1 MLPVTSSDRTE
12 FHLSRARGSLRSLIV
27 SYSQHLRSAKKR
39 MPNPPLEA
47 QLDSELTALKG
58 TLDKLDRNIVRLA
71 VFGLVSRG
79 KSAVINALVGEDLL
93 ETGPINGVTQRP
105 RVIQWTPGTE
115 LEQQLVGQNPLSQ
128 NPLLQT
134 STIAPTSITNTQIEL
149 IDTPGLDEIGGED
162 RADMAREVSRQAD
175 LILFVVSG
183 DMTQTE
189 FKALC
194 ELRSAQKPLILVFN
208 KIDLY
213 PDRNREEIYKN
224 LASLE
229 SYVGEGN
236 ALRQMLSRN
245 EIVLIAANPT
255 PIQVRIEQPD
265 GTQSFEWERLSPE
278 IDELKAKILTI
289 LDREGRSLLAL
300 NALTQARSAEERM
313 VEQIVNA
320 RSIEAEALIWKFV
333 RYKAIAVAANP
344 IPGLDWIGGTI
355 SDVVMIRE
363 LSNLYGFS
371 LTRYEAGTLLTTI
384 AASSIGLLLGEI
396 CSNIVLSAGKA
407 ISAIASVNEAP
418 GLGAYASVAFV
429 QAGVAG
435 YGSYAVGRAAQVYLE
450 RGCSWGNQGSNT
462 VIQEILDQIEPN
474 TILWRI
480 RSELS

>member
-1 MLPVTSSDRTE
+1 
-12 FHLSRARGSLRSLIV
+12 
-27 SYSQHLRSAKKR
+27 

-58 TLDKLDRNIVRLA
+58 TLDKLDRNVVRLA

-93 ETGPINGVTQRP
+93 ETGPINGVTQKP

-115 LEQQLVGQNPLSQ
+115 LEQQLNP
-128 NPLLQT
+128 QT
-134 STIAPTSITNTQIEL
+134 SAIAPTSITSTQIEL
-149 IDTPGLDEIGGED
+149 IDTPGLDEIGGEA
-162 RADMAREVSRQAD
+162 RANMARDVSRQAD
-175 LILFVVSG
+175 LILFVISG

-213 PDRNREEIYKN
+213 PDRSRTEIYEN

-245 EIVLIAANPT
+245 EIVMIAANPT
-255 PIQVRIEQPD
+255 PIQVRVERPD

-313 VEQIVNA
+313 VEQIMNA

-344 IPGLDWIGGTI
+344 IPGLDWIGGTL
-355 SDVVMIRE
+355 SDVWMIRE

-371 LTRYEAGTLLTTI
+371 LTRYEAGKLLTTI
-384 AASSIGLLLGEI
+384 AASSLGLLMGEI

-418 GLGAYASVAFV
+418 GLGAYASVAAV

>member
-12 FHLSRARGSLRSLIV
+12 FHLSRARGSLRNLIV

-47 QLDSELTALKG
+47 QLDTELTALKG
-58 TLDKLDRNIVRLA
+58 TLDKLDRSIVRLA

-93 ETGPINGVTQRP
+93 ETGPINGVTQKP
-105 RVIQWTPGTE
+105 RVIEWTPGTE
-115 LEQQLVGQNPLSQ
+115 FATSSQ
-128 NPLLQT
+128 GET
-134 STIAPTSITNTQIEL
+134 SAIAPTSITSTQIEL
-149 IDTPGLDEIGGED
+149 IDTPGLDEIGGAA
-162 RADMAREVSRQAD
+162 RAEMAREVARQAD

-213 PDRNREEIYKN
+213 PDRSRDEIYKN
-224 LASLE
+224 LVSLE

-255 PIQVRIEQPD
+255 PIQVRVERPD

-289 LDREGRSLLAL
+289 LDQEGRSLLAL

-384 AASSIGLLLGEI
+384 AASSMGMLLGEI

-407 ISAIASVNEAP
+407 VTAIAAVNEAP
-418 GLGAYASVAFV
+418 GLGAYASVAAV

-435 YGSYAVGRAAQVYLE
+435 YGAYAVGRAAQVYLE
-450 RGCSWGNQGSNT
+450 
-462 VIQEILDQIEPN
+462 QIG
-474 TILWRI
+474 RAHV
-480 RSELS
+480 

>member
-1 MLPVTSSDRTE
+1 MTSSRTDRTE
-12 FHLSRARGSLRSLIV
+12 FHLSRARGSLRQTVV

-47 QLDSELTALKG
+47 QLEAELAKLNG
-58 TLDKLDRNIVRLA
+58 LLEKLDRHIVRLA

-79 KSAVINALVGEDLL
+79 KSAVINALLGEDLL
-93 ETGPINGVTQRP
+93 ETGPINGITQKP
-105 RVIQWTPGTE
+105 RVIQWLPGTE
-115 LEQQLVGQNPLSQ
+115 LSN
-128 NPLLQT
+128 T
-134 STIAPTSITNTQIEL
+134 SAIAPTNIANTQIEL
-149 IDTPGLDEIGGED
+149 IDTPGLDEIGGEE
-162 RADMAREVSRQAD
+162 RAEMAREVSRQAD

-183 DMTQTE
+183 DLTRTE

-213 PDRNREEIYKN
+213 PDRNREEIYEN

-255 PIQVRIEQPD
+255 PIQVRVEKPD
-265 GTQSFEWERLSPE
+265 GTQTFEWERLTPQ
-278 IDELKAKILTI
+278 IDELKAKILAI
-289 LDREGRSLLAL
+289 LDQEGRSLLAL
-300 NALTQARSAEERM
+300 NALTQARSTEEQM
-313 VEQIVNA
+313 VQQIVSA

-333 RYKAIAVAANP
+333 RYKAIAVGANP

-355 SDVVMIRE
+355 SDILMIRE
-363 LSNLYGFS
+363 LSEVYGFP
-371 LTRYEAGTLLTTI
+371 LTRYEAGKLLTTI
-384 AASSIGLLLGEI
+384 AASSIGMLLGEI
-396 CSNIVLSAGKA
+396 CSSVILSAGKA
-407 ISAIASVNEAP
+407 VSAIGAVNEAP
-418 GLGAYASVAFV
+418 GIGAYASVAAV

-435 YGSYAVGRAAQVYLE
+435 YGAYAVGRAAQVYLE
-450 RGCSWGNQGSNT
+450 RGCSWGSQGANT
-462 VIQEILDQIEPN
+462 VIQEILEQIEPN

-480 RSELS
+480 RSELF

>member
-1 MLPVTSSDRTE
+1 MTSSDRTE
-12 FHLSRARGSLRSLIV
+12 FHISRARGSLRNLIV

-47 QLDSELTALKG
+47 QLDGELTALKG
-58 TLDKLDRNIVRLA
+58 TLDKLDRGIVRLA

-93 ETGPINGVTQRP
+93 ETGPINGVTQKP
-105 RVIQWTPGTE
+105 RVIEWTPGTE
-115 LEQQLVGQNPLSQ
+115 LERQLE
-128 NPLLQT
+128 QT
-134 STIAPTSITNTQIEL
+134 TSLAPTSITSTQIEL
-149 IDTPGLDEIGGED
+149 IDTPGLDEIGGEA

-183 DMTQTE
+183 DITQTE

-213 PDRNREEIYKN
+213 PDRSRTEIYEN

-245 EIVLIAANPT
+245 EIVMIAANPT
-255 PIQVRIEQPD
+255 PIQVRVERPD

-355 SDVVMIRE
+355 SDLWMIRE

-371 LTRYEAGTLLTTI
+371 FTRYEAGTLLTTI

-396 CSNIVLSAGKA
+396 CSNVILSAGKA
-407 ISAIASVNEAP
+407 VSAIASVNEAP
-418 GLGAYASVAFV
+418 GLGAYASVAAV

-435 YGSYAVGRAAQVYLE
+435 CGSYAVGRAAQVYLE

-480 RSELS
+480 RSELF

>member
-1 MLPVTSSDRTE
+1 MTSSDRTE
-12 FHLSRARGSLRSLIV
+12 FHISRARGSLRNLIV

-47 QLDSELTALKG
+47 QLDGELTALKG
-58 TLDKLDRNIVRLA
+58 TLDKLDRGIVRLA

-93 ETGPINGVTQRP
+93 ETGPINGVTQKP
-105 RVIQWTPGTE
+105 RVIEWTPGTE
-115 LEQQLVGQNPLSQ
+115 LERQLGQT
-128 NPLLQT
+128 T
-134 STIAPTSITNTQIEL
+134 SLAPTSITSTQIEL
-149 IDTPGLDEIGGED
+149 IDTPGLDEIGGEA

-183 DMTQTE
+183 DITQTE

-213 PDRNREEIYKN
+213 PDRSRTEIYEN

-245 EIVLIAANPT
+245 EIVMIAANPT
-255 PIQVRIEQPD
+255 PIQVRVERPD

-355 SDVVMIRE
+355 SDLWMIRE

-371 LTRYEAGTLLTTI
+371 FTRYEAGTLLTTI

-407 ISAIASVNEAP
+407 VSAIASVNEAP
-418 GLGAYASVAFV
+418 GLGAYASVAAV

-480 RSELS
+480 RSELF

>member
-1 MLPVTSSDRTE
+1 MTSSRTDRTE
-12 FHLSRARGSLRSLIV
+12 FHLSRARGSLRQTVV

-47 QLDSELTALKG
+47 QLETELAKLNG
-58 TLDKLDRNIVRLA
+58 MLEKLDRNIVRLA

-79 KSAVINALVGEDLL
+79 KSAVINALLGEDLL
-93 ETGPINGVTQRP
+93 ETGPINGITQKP

-115 LEQQLVGQNPLSQ
+115 LSD
-128 NPLLQT
+128 T
-134 STIAPTSITNTQIEL
+134 SAITTTTITSTQIEL
-149 IDTPGLDEIGGED
+149 IDTPGLDEIGGEA
-162 RADMAREVSRQAD
+162 RAEMAREVSRQAD

-183 DMTQTE
+183 DLTRTE

-213 PDRNREEIYKN
+213 PDRNREEIYEN

-255 PIQVRIEQPD
+255 PIQVRVEKPD
-265 GTQSFEWERLSPE
+265 GTQTFEWERLTPQ
-278 IDELKAKILTI
+278 IDELKAKILAI
-289 LDREGRSLLAL
+289 LDQEGRSLLAL

-313 VEQIVNA
+313 VEQIVSA

-333 RYKAIAVAANP
+333 RYKAIAVGANP

-363 LSNLYGFS
+363 LSEVYGFP
-371 LTRYEAGTLLTTI
+371 LTRYESGKLLTTI
-384 AASSIGLLLGEI
+384 AASSIGMLLGEI
-396 CSNIVLSAGKA
+396 CSSVILSAGKA
-407 ISAIASVNEAP
+407 VSAIGAVNEAP
-418 GLGAYASVAFV
+418 GLGAYASVAAV

-435 YGSYAVGRAAQVYLE
+435 YGAYAVGRAAQVYLE
-450 RGCSWGNQGSNT
+450 RGCTWGSQGANT
-462 VIQEILDQIEPN
+462 VIQEILEQIEPN

-480 RSELS
+480 RSELF

>member
-1 MLPVTSSDRTE
+1 MLPVTSSDRTK
-12 FHLSRARGSLRSLIV
+12 FHVSRARGSLRNLIV

-47 QLDSELTALKG
+47 HLDAELTALKG
-58 TLDKLDRNIVRLA
+58 TLDKLDRSIVRLA

-93 ETGPINGVTQRP
+93 ETGPINGVTQKP
-105 RVIQWTPGTE
+105 RVIKWTPGTE
-115 LEQQLVGQNPLSQ
+115 FE
-128 NPLLQT
+128 T
-134 STIAPTSITNTQIEL
+134 SPVETSAIAPTSITSTQIEL
-149 IDTPGLDEIGGED
+149 IDTPGLDEIGGAA
-162 RADMAREVSRQAD
+162 RAEMAREVARQAD
-175 LILFVVSG
+175 LILFVISG

-213 PDRNREEIYKN
+213 PDRSRTEIYEN

-229 SYVGEGN
+229 SYAGEGN

-255 PIQVRIEQPD
+255 PIQVRVERPD

-289 LDREGRSLLAL
+289 LDQEGRSLLAL
-300 NALTQARSAEERM
+300 NALTQARSAEARM

-407 ISAIASVNEAP
+407 VSAIASVNEAP
-418 GLGAYASVAFV
+418 GLGAYASVAAV

-480 RSELS
+480 RSELF